1 MERELARRCGRQVRV
16 AEFVTPSA
24 KDTIRTGGA
33 NAAAD
38 SRNAPMLFAGYVE
51 ALYARNAWLA
61 VRVDMWAS
69 GSTCFR
75 QVRSSSVYLQKS
87 GEDVALGGAMTQLHQ
102 VVTLNVGVATRGD
115 ELPALSGDELTIA
128 LEAVV
133 QQAVE
138 AFRQVQVQA
147 LQNASQRAKF
157 EYDMLQHHPGL
168 EVLVLHS
175 ANGGRNVLFA
185 LPLLGEEAQ
194 WDPKIL
200 VQSEDPQSVFTP
212 NGFNG
217 PNFSDSTDRLTIF
230 IGYPMNDEEECKSDG
245 GWPLLIEW
253 PTGME
258 LSSQVTQIPPS
269 SKAQSSVELMS
280 SCKKMFLQQWRRRKE
295 FVAELRQRVIVFEYD
310 AVDFAQTFF
319 MLQEQLDAQSPLRII
334 VLRLQFTAAFFL
346 TNCMGDLHVTMLDG
360 ENAVAVALAASS
372 SSPEPADSQT
382 SVARFLDST
391 RSSLLRHFYAEMN

>member
-1 MERELARRCGRQVRV
+1 
-16 AEFVTPSA
+16 
-24 KDTIRTGGA
+24 
-33 NAAAD
+33 
-38 SRNAPMLFAGYVE
+38 MLFAGYVE

-102 VVTLNVGVATRGD
+102 VAKLNVGIATRGD

-157 EYDMLQHHPGL
+157 E
-168 EVLVLHS
+168 
-175 ANGGRNVLFA
+175 NVLFA

-217 PNFSDSTDRLTIF
+217 PNFSNSTDRLTIF

-280 SCKKMFLQQWRRRKE
+280 SCKKMFLQQWGRRKE

-360 ENAVAVALAASS
+360 ENSVAVALAASS
-372 SSPEPADSQT
+372 SSPEPVDSQT